1 MPTARSAPRRP
12 KALSGKVF
20 AHTCGRSLSRRSTPR
35 CQRASTRQPLGTHPR
50 DSRGRLRGCGA
61 RLRAKVATMP
71 NRYAPLGEYGLIGDL
86 HTVALVSMD
95 ASVDFL
101 CLPSFD
107 SPSVFAALLD
117 AERGGRFQIA
127 PILDRAT
134 RKQLYLPDT
143 NLLLTRFLH
152 ADGVAEVSDF
162 MPVEDAG
169 QAHNLVRRAKT
180 VRGELRFRMRC
191 DPRFDYARAPHTA
204 ELLSDT
210 EVLFVGRAGAEELA
224 LRLRSS
230 VPMRLDQG
238 AATAEF
244 TLGADES
251 AWFVLEVWRPQQ
263 PSLSAQPDYESDA
276 FKQTVNFWRRWVA
289 RSTYDGRW
297 REMVNRS
304 ALTLKLLTS
313 RPHGSIVAAPTFGLP
328 ETVGGERNWDYRYTW
343 IRDSS
348 FTLYG
353 LMRLG
358 YTDEAAAFMRWVMA
372 RCAELEPDGSL
383 QIMHGLDS
391 CHSLPEEILPHL
403 DGYMGSRA
411 VRIGN
416 AAFDNLQLDIYGEL
430 MDSIYL
436 YDKYGSPIGYDAW
449 TNIVRLIDWVCAN
462 WRQPDEGIWE
472 VRGGRQEFLYSR
484 VMCWVA
490 IDRAIRL
497 ATKRSFPAPLARWY
511 ETRDTIY
518 QDVFTRFWDP
528 MRRAFIQHVGAP
540 TLYAAALFMP
550 PARFV
555 SPTDPRP
562 LPTLRAIE
570 GELVSD
576 SLVYRYRLAGGFSD
590 GLTGEEGTFSMCS
603 FWYVECLSRMGDLQK
618 ARLFFE
624 KMLGYANHLGLYGEE
639 LGPQAQHLGN
649 FPQAFTHLA
658 LISPAFDLDRR
669 LSAAGHAG

>member
-1 MPTARSAPRRP
+1 MSYLPIENH
-12 KALSGKVF
+12 GV
-20 AHTCGRSLSRRSTPR
+20 
-35 CQRASTRQPLGTHPR
+35 
-50 DSRGRLRGCGA
+50 
-61 RLRAKVATMP
+61 
-71 NRYAPLGEYGLIGDL
+71 IGDL
-86 HTVALVSMD
+86 STVALVGTDGSI
-95 ASVDFL
+95 DFM
-101 CLPSFD
+101 CLPEFD
-107 SPSVFAALLD
+107 SPSVFATLLD
-117 AERGGRFQIA
+117 DRCGGRFQLA
-127 PILDRAT
+127 PLLESARE
-134 RKQLYLPDT
+134 KQLYLPDT
-143 NLLLTRFLH
+143 CVLLTRFLS
-152 ADGVAEVSDF
+152 AGGVAEVSDF
-162 MPVEDAG
+162 MPIEGASG
-169 QAHNLVRRAKT
+169 AHPVVRRAKT
-180 VRGELRFRMRC
+180 VRGEVRFRMVC
-191 DPRFDYARAPHTA
+191 EPRFDYARSPHAVERTT
-204 ELLSDT
+204 DGMR
-210 EVLFVGRAGAEELA
+210 FVSAAMA
-224 LRLRSS
+224 LRLRAS
-230 VPMRLDQG
+230 VPLREEAG
-238 AATAEF
+238 AAVAEF
-244 TLGADES
+244 TLRADES
-251 AWFVLEVWRPQQ
+251 AWFVLEQSLPGKDT
-263 PSLSAQPDYESDA
+263 PSAAPDYVAEA
-276 FKQTVNFWRRWVA
+276 FKETVTFWRRWVG
-289 RSTYDGRW
+289 RSSYRGRW

-313 RPHGSIVAAPTFGLP
+313 RAHGSIVAAPTFGLP
-328 ETVGGERNWDYRYTW
+328 ETIGGGRNWDYRYTW

-358 YTDEAAAFMRWVMA
+358 YTDEAAAFMRWVLA

-383 QIMHGLDS
+383 QIMYGLDGR
-391 CHSLPEEILPHL
+391 HALPEEALPHL
-403 DGYMGSRA
+403 EGYMGSRP

-497 ATKRSFPAPLARWY
+497 ATKRSFPAPLALWHA
-511 ETRDTIY
+511 TRDTIY
-518 QDVFTRFWDP
+518 RDVFTRFWDP
-528 MRRAFIQHVGAP
+528 TRRAFIQHAGA
-540 TLYAAALFMP
+540 TTVDAAALLMP
-550 PARFV
+550 LVRFV
-555 SPTDPRP
+555 SPTDPRW
-562 LPTLRAIE
+562 LSTLRAIE
-570 GELVSD
+570 RELASD

-603 FWYVECLSRMGDLQK
+603 FWYVECLSRMGDLHK
-618 ARLFFE
+618 ARFFFE

-658 LISPAFDLDRR
+658 LISAAFDLDRR